1 MPHETTQ
8 YLTAM
13 PKKLIKKFRL
23 SRNISQEKFAFQL
36 SVSQTQISKYETGEN
51 VPNSEMLIKMAKLLE
66 IEVFELFYENSN
78 EIDEAY
84 QRWKKRNR

>member
-1 MPHETTQ
+1 MLHENTQHLTT
-8 YLTAM
+8 M
-13 PKKLIKKFRL
+13 PKNLIKKFRL

-36 SVSQTQISKYETGEN
+36 NVSQTQISKYETGEN

-66 IEVFELFYENSN
+66 IEVFELFYENAN